1 MLGYSGN
8 DLYIVDNALD
18 RAFEAVGGGLDRVL
32 SSVNFTLAAG
42 QEVESLTTTNSA
54 GVGAINL
61 TGNAFNQT
69 ILGNNGIN
77 VLNGGLGN
85 DTLYGFGGADIFV
98 FNTAL
103 NVATNRDAIMDYN
116 SAADTIQL
124 ENTGVGLF
132 NTLALGV
139 LNALFFKANAT
150 GTAKDAD
157 DRIIY
162 NTVTGALFYD
172 SNGIVAGGAT
182 QFATL
187 STHPVINA
195 ADFEVV

>member
-1 MLGYSGN
+1 M
-8 DLYIVDNALD
+8 
-18 RAFEAVGGGLDRVL
+18 
-32 SSVNFTLAAG
+32 
-42 QEVESLTTTNSA
+42 
-54 GVGAINL
+54 
-61 TGNAFNQT
+61 
-69 ILGNNGIN
+69 
-77 VLNGGLGN
+77 
-85 DTLYGFGGADIFV
+85 

-103 NVATNRDAIMDYN
+103 NAASNLDTIADYN

-150 GTAKDAD
+150 GTATDAD

-162 NTVTGALFYD
+162 NTVTGGLFYD
-172 SNGIVAGGAT
+172 SNGNAAGGFT

-187 STHPVINA
+187 SSLSVINS
-195 ADFEVV
+195 ADFVVI